1 MLLGLPACSFLC
13 SGFSKGWSWGGKHQD
28 GLAALVVSAS
38 AASMNVE
45 AVLCLSEKF
54 LKGWGKRKRGPG
66 AYLYSLYWAL
76 VLSKPGAVLSASPEG

>member
-1 MLLGLPACSFLC
+1 
-13 SGFSKGWSWGGKHQD
+13 
-28 GLAALVVSAS
+28 
-38 AASMNVE
+38 MNVE